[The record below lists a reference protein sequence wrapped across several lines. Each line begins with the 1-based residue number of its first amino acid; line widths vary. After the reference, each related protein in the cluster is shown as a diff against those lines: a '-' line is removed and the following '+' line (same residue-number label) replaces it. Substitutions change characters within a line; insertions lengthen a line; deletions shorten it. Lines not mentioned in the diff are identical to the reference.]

1 MNSVSY
7 KQAAQEGL
15 FSQKKSVDDLIAI
28 AQKKVTRLKT
38 VEDVDAKLGAV
49 NDCGRQVNTCLRQM
63 SDAAKKKAAGR
74 MDDKQFRDTINTA
87 SSEIASPVKTVYAK
101 LGNIV
106 ESKKNVTS
114 DEIQAFQK
122 YLSGLKRL
130 LADRKK
136 ELVNSAK
143 SASESMTVN
152 EDDNMESLLESLNEV
167 LDEAEEACKA
177 TESDDECDEDDEECI
192 DSVEDDD
199 DDDEDDEK
207 DDDDDEDEDDED
219 DDDDEEDS
227 EEESCKC
234 TESFDDSL
242 MSDFSDV
249 CESMIN
255 DDFETDFSANSVLNE
270 DGTLNF

>member
-38 VEDVDAKLGAV
+38 VEDIDAKLGAV
-49 NDCGRQVNTCLRQM
+49 NDCGRQVNTCLKQM

-74 MDDKQFRDTINTA
+74 MDDKQFRDAINTA
-87 SSEIASPVKTVYAK
+87 SSEIASPVKAVYAK

-130 LADRKK
+130 LTDRKK
-136 ELVNSAK
+136 ELANSAK
-143 SASESMTVN
+143 SVSESMTVN

-167 LDEAEEACKA
+167 LDEVEEACKA
-177 TESDDECDEDDEECI
+177 TESDDECDKDDEECI
-192 DSVEDDD
+192 DNFEDDED

-207 DDDDDEDEDDED
+207 DDDDDE
-219 DDDDEEDS
+219 EDS
-227 EEESCKC
+227 EEESCKS
-234 TESFDDSL
+234 TESFDGSL

-255 DDFETDFSANSVLNE
+255 DDFETDISANSVLNE

>member
-7 KQAAQEGL
+7 KQVAQEGL

-49 NDCGRQVNTCLRQM
+49 NDCGRQVNTCLKQM

-74 MDDKQFRDTINTA
+74 MDDKQFRDAINAA

-167 LDEAEEACKA
+167 LDKVEEACKA
-177 TESDDECDEDDEECI
+177 TESDDECDKDDEECI
-192 DSVEDDD
+192 DNFEDDD

-207 DDDDDEDEDDED
+207 DDDDEDEDDE
-219 DDDDEEDS
+219 DDEEDS
-227 EEESCKC
+227 EEESCKG

-255 DDFETDFSANSVLNE
+255 DDFETDISANSVLNE

>member
-49 NDCGRQVNTCLRQM
+49 NDCGRQVNTCLKQM

-74 MDDKQFRDTINTA
+74 MDDKQFCDAINTA

-167 LDEAEEACKA
+167 LDEVEEACKA
-177 TESDDECDEDDEECI
+177 TESDDECDKDDEECI
-192 DSVEDDD
+192 DNFED
-199 DDDEDDEK
+199 

-219 DDDDEEDS
+219 DEEDS
-227 EEESCKC
+227 EEESCKG

-255 DDFETDFSANSVLNE
+255 DDFETDISANSVLNE

>member
-49 NDCGRQVNTCLRQM
+49 NDCGRQVNACLKQM

-74 MDDKQFRDTINTA
+74 MDDKQFRDAINTA

-167 LDEAEEACKA
+167 LDEVEEACKA

-192 DSVEDDD
+192 DSVEDD
-199 DDDEDDEK
+199 EDN
-207 DDDDDEDEDDED
+207 DDDEDEDDED
-219 DDDDEEDS
+219 DDDEDS
-227 EEESCKC
+227 EEESCEC
-234 TESFDDSL
+234 IESFDGSL

-255 DDFETDFSANSVLNE
+255 DDFETDISANSVLNE

>member
-1 MNSVSY
+1 MKSVSY

-130 LADRKK
+130 LTDRKK

-192 DSVEDDD
+192 DSVEDDE
-199 DDDEDDEK
+199 DEDDEK
-207 DDDDDEDEDDED
+207 DDDDEDEDDE
-219 DDDDEEDS
+219 DDEEDS

-255 DDFETDFSANSVLNE
+255 DDFESNISANSVLNE